1 MPRVRK
7 NQQTSTPS
15 EAALHASV
23 AEFLNWMLLPPA
35 VWTTFPAGWGK
46 LGKATAGYLKKS
58 GLKAGLPDC
67 LVFHNDTCIGIELKT
82 EKGKLSAAQKAM
94 FPLLEAA
101 GIKIFVCR
109 SMIEVDDVL
118 RNCLVPM
125 RSHQWQDRRGL
136 KSTPL
141 AVT

>member
-1 MPRVRK
+1 MRQLEKARNSNQGHLARRV
-7 NQQTSTPS
+7 
-15 EAALHASV
+15 
-23 AEFLNWMLLPPA
+23 
-35 VWTTFPAGWGK
+35 
-46 LGKATAGYLKKS
+46 
-58 GLKAGLPDC
+58 
-67 LVFHNDTCIGIELKT
+67 